1 MCLSLVTMTDCGSL
15 LRPIG
20 GCLVGG
26 LSWEVGATRSFASM
40 LDNNDTWQCVV
51 FVLSRI
57 A

>member
-15 LRPIG
+15 LRPIS